1 MANRGRYVALNRL
14 KFCSMWPMFETRR
27 PTNTLWYFLFVRICL
42 TSDRPGA
49 LIRRAP
55 EVGGQALQKTLAAF
69 VFIVQNESCLPLK
82 DSPCHHTRSGRDW
95 PGFVGFAETTLAKAV
110 PARMKSGIL
119 VFRPAKRFGSQ
130 ENHSICSKKLV
141 AERNISNPAV
151 STLASALRS
160 SGDHSGSYRR
170 SVGVKDGRL
179 LPQNSL
185 L

>member
-1 MANRGRYVALNRL
+1 MDLSSRSAGDSTTAGREVALNRP

-95 PGFVGFAETTLAKAV
+95 PDLWAYRKVRLRQSPCPIGVLSPLFFEGLAQEFEIVSSADENVFHQGMVFVAHGQY
-110 PARMKSGIL
+110 
-119 VFRPAKRFGSQ
+119 RP
-130 ENHSICSKKLV
+130 V
-141 AERNISNPAV
+141 
-151 STLASALRS
+151 
-160 SGDHSGSYRR
+160 
-170 SVGVKDGRL
+170 RL
-179 LPQNSL
+179 QLNCPVVHRG
-185 L
+185 